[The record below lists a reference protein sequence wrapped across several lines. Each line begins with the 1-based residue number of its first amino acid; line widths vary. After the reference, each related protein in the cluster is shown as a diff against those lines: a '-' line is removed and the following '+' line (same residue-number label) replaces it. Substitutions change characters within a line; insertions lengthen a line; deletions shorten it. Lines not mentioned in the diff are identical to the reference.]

1 MPLLLALVRGRR
13 LIALLL
19 ISAGLIWFAGMGA
32 CYVAFILGILLA
44 RHSNWVLAWLKTQ
57 KLSIKI
63 GVFLGG
69 LLCYQAFQTFGPSK
83 GSLLMTS
90 LGCVLILLTSM
101 ASERIQSL
109 LHLRP
114 MIFLGQISYSVYLL
128 QFIVILCLLPP
139 WVHWLNTLGIG
150 RTLWLLPLTL
160 VFSLGGTVLLAAL
173 TYRWVELPC
182 IQLGAWLSR
191 KLESHFLKK

>member
-1 MPLLLALVRGRR
+1 
-13 LIALLL
+13 
-19 ISAGLIWFAGMGA
+19 
-32 CYVAFILGILLA
+32 
-44 RHSNWVLAWLKTQ
+44 
-57 KLSIKI
+57 
-63 GVFLGG
+63 
-69 LLCYQAFQTFGPSK
+69 
-83 GSLLMTS
+83 MTS